1 MTKERK
7 LAIQMWEVIKKA
19 VIDAKRPSDIDSV
32 FVAKLKLEFCL
43 NNNLDWMHGCW
54 FCQYVRYHDVKH
66 GEGCQR
72 CPLSD
77 GHEEA
82 ILGSQSGCYYNA
94 FNKVCEARQRKTKLE
109 ACDEIIRILNGRLK

>member
-1 MTKERK
+1 MTKERR
-7 LAIQMWEVIKKA
+7 LAIRMWEEIRARIRDTTRLK
-19 VIDAKRPSDIDSV
+19 DIDLWRVSDW
-32 FVAKLKLEFCL
+32 KRQFCIDHEL
-43 NNNLDWMHGCW
+43 HWMHNCW
-54 FCQYVRYHDVKH
+54 LCQYVRYHDVLH

-82 ILGSQSGCYYNA
+82 IIGIESGCYENA
-94 FNKVCEARQRKTKLE
+94 YHRVIHARTRKAKLK

>member
-1 MTKERK
+1 MTKERR
-7 LAIQMWEVIKKA
+7 LAIMMWEEIRVQIRYTTRLKDTRRIA
-19 VIDAKRPSDIDSV
+19 DWKRQ
-32 FVAKLKLEFCL
+32 FCMEHEL
-43 NNNLDWMHGCW
+43 HWMYGCW
-54 FCQYVRYHDVKH
+54 LCQYVRYHDELH

-82 ILGSQSGCYYNA
+82 IIGTESGCYKNAYNR
-94 FNKVCEARQRKTKLE
+94 VIHARTRKAKLK